1 MGVNNLLRRTL
12 FSAAITFIFA
22 TANTANATNWLML
35 QGTEPAG
42 ASSPVK
48 VWGFIQTYY
57 QKDYSSASATGAY
70 VPSKLLGPN
79 LNAQSAINISHA
91 QVGVR
96 GTGFPIDGNINY
108 FMLLEAGNA
117 GTNVSSAGNNG
128 AVVTD
133 ASVTLNHIKGARIR
147 TGLFKYPGSEEGLQS
162 LTTMNYVNFSE
173 AANFLLLERF
183 PNTAYTANVGPY
195 TKNQLQNGSNI
206 NGFKAP
212 AGGFRDTGVQVFDS
226 FDIGK
231 DWNLSYAAMAG
242 QGSGVQFDNADGSFD
257 KYLYL
262 STEKNLASTG
272 PANGLK
278 LFAWSQSGKRLLDNT
293 PCAVP
298 TACVAAE
305 SNVKEY
311 KRKRSGLGAKYMAKP
326 YRVTA
331 EYISADGM
339 IFEGPDKPSYYFANA
354 ANATGT
360 NNGADAKAK
369 GWYLDGGW
377 YIPDTKWELD
387 ARYDIMDANTGRND
401 EHRFGK
407 WTFGTQY
414 LFNPM
419 SKITVNYEKRHYKCT
434 TSTTQCTNAN
444 LNLNGVGNRFS
455 VQVTAA
461 F

>member
-1 MGVNNLLRRTL
+1 MGVNKQFKRALI
-12 FSAAITFIFA
+12 SAAFTLGFA
-22 TANTANATNWLML
+22 AAGTASATNWLMA
-35 QGTEPAG
+35 QGTEPFA

-79 LNAQSAINISHA
+79 LNAQSAINVSHA

-96 GTGFPIDGNINY
+96 GTGFPIDGNVNY
-108 FMLLEAGNA
+108 MLLLEAGNA
-117 GTNVSSAGNNG
+117 ATNVSSLGSNG

-162 LTTMNYVNFSE
+162 LTTMDYVNFTE

-183 PNTAYTANVGPY
+183 PNPAYTANVGPY
-195 TKNQLQNGSNI
+195 TQTQLQNGSKI
-206 NGFKAP
+206 NGFTAP

-226 FDIGK
+226 FDMGT

-242 QGSGVQFDNADGSFD
+242 QGSGVQFDNVDGKYD
-257 KYLYL
+257 TYLYL

-278 LFAWSQSGKRLLDNT
+278 FFAWNQSGKRLADVTNDS
-293 PCAVP
+293 
-298 TACVAAE
+298 VA
-305 SNVKEY
+305 NVILY
-311 KRKRSGLGAKYMAKP
+311 DRKRSGLGAKYMAKP
-326 YRVTA
+326 YRATF

-354 ANATGT
+354 ANATGA

-377 YIPDTKWELD
+377 YIPNTKWELD

-407 WTFGTQY
+407 WTLGTQY
-414 LFNPM
+414 LINPM

-434 TSTTQCTNAN
+434 TSATQCTNAN

>member
-1 MGVNNLLRRTL
+1 MGVNKQFRRTL
-12 FSAAITFIFA
+12 ISAAFTLGF
-22 TANTANATNWLML
+22 TAAGTAYATNWLML
-35 QGTEPAG
+35 QGTEPAA

-91 QVGVR
+91 QIGVR

-108 FMLLEAGNA
+108 MLLLEAGNA
-117 GTNVSSAGNNG
+117 GTNMGSAGNNG

-162 LTTMNYVNFSE
+162 LTTMDYVNFTE

-183 PNTAYTANVGPY
+183 PNAAYTANVGPY
-195 TKNQLQNGSNI
+195 TQAQLQNGSNI
-206 NGFKAP
+206 NGFTAP

-226 FDIGK
+226 FDMGK

-262 STEKNLASTG
+262 STEKNHASTG

-278 LFAWSQSGKRLLDNT
+278 FFAWSQSGKRLADVTNDS
-293 PCAVP
+293 
-298 TACVAAE
+298 VA
-305 SNVKEY
+305 NRKLY
-311 KRKRSGLGAKYMAKP
+311 DRKRSGLGAKYMARP
-326 YRVTA
+326 YRATF